1 MRDCALPFDMIRYI
15 KMQEVWEMEVL
26 IILGSIAAIVLWVFV
41 ALEFR
46 NIAAMKGHNEAKYF
60 WWTFFIGPVGMLMVV
75 ALPQRI
81 EVPAAPTPAAAAPDS
96 DELPDI

>member
-1 MRDCALPFDMIRYI
+1 M
-15 KMQEVWEMEVL
+15 
-26 IILGSIAAIVLWVFV
+26 
-41 ALEFR
+41 
-46 NIAAMKGHNEAKYF
+46 
-60 WWTFFIGPVGMLMVV
+60 GPVGMLMVV